1 MTTMFD
7 LESTATFH
15 EPEATPTLYR
25 TGSTPTL
32 YRPESTAP
40 LCRPEPTAILTGQS
54 SEYGNLTA
62 AAAWSVSPLGDPTVE
77 DGRLSGS
84 ADFKADVAD
93 DDYACADFGGDG
105 ADFEDDQPVEDAKP
119 RAFGKKTLITAAVMG
134 ALGGGVALALV
145 VAGHTGWGHSKVAV
159 VSPDASVGSVAP
171 QVPASASAA
180 PAPTSEVAPATTPTA
195 VTPAPAPAPVVSPV
209 PVPQNRGTGTSG
221 GNQGNKGGG
230 TPGGNQGGACP
241 PGSNKGGGTSG
252 GNQGGAYPPGGNKG
266 GLNLPGLNLPGLN
279 QPGGNKGGL
288 NQPGTPGGQPQHPGK
303 QPQVQH

>member
-40 LCRPEPTAILTGQS
+40 LYRPEPTAILTGQS

-84 ADFKADVAD
+84 ADFEGDPAD
-93 DDYACADFGGDG
+93 DDYAW
-105 ADFEDDQPVEDAKP
+105 ADFEADQPVEAAKP
-119 RAFGKKTLITAAVMG
+119 RTTGKKTLITSAVVG

-159 VSPDASVGSVAP
+159 VSPNASVGSVAP
-171 QVPASASAA
+171 QVPATASPTAA
-180 PAPTSEVAPATTPTA
+180 STSQVTPSTPTV
-195 VTPAPAPAPVVSPV
+195 VTPAPAPVPVVSQV
-209 PVPQNRGTGTSG
+209 PVPQNRGTGTRAAAGNQGGANPWS

-230 TPGGNQGGACP
+230 TPGGNQGGANP
-241 PGSNKGGGTSG
+241 WSGNQGNKGGGTRG
-252 GNQGGAYPPGGNKG
+252 GNQGGANPPGGNKG
-266 GLNLPGLNLPGLN
+266 GGTRGGN
-279 QPGGNKGGL
+279 QGGANPPGGNKGG
-288 NQPGTPGGQPQHPGK
+288 QK
-303 QPQVQH
+303 